1 MGFVELTEISGD
13 TVLVNPIAV
22 AYLRATA
29 DGGTELHFTG
39 RAEPLRVPGAPSD
52 IARSL
57 ENAAPT
63 LPDPTLSLLA

>member
-1 MGFVELTEISGD
+1 MAFVELTDTTGE

-22 AYLRATA
+22 AYLRAMA
-29 DGGTELHFTG
+29 DGGTELHFAG
-39 RAEPLRVPGAPSD
+39 RAEPLRLPGAPAD
-52 IARSL
+52 IARTL

>member
-1 MGFVELTEISGD
+1 MAFVELTDTSGES
-13 TVLVNPIAV
+13 VMVNPIAV

-29 DGGTELHFTG
+29 DGGTELYFAG
-39 RAEPLRVPGAPSD
+39 RTEPLRLAGAPAD
-52 IARSL
+52 IARTL